1 MYMITCTV
9 ICIHVHVFVHYVIN
23 RSVLI
28 FQFMFEFVSQS
39 RRERIIQRNRTERL
53 SDLLDWN
60 QLGQF
65 YRQAR
70 RMALKC
76 THPDHF
82 KRGRGTVTPSLSVSG
97 PCVHFFGKL

>member
-1 MYMITCTV
+1 
-9 ICIHVHVFVHYVIN
+9 
-23 RSVLI
+23 
-28 FQFMFEFVSQS
+28 MFEFSSQS

-70 RMALKC
+70 RSALKC
-76 THPDHF
+76 THPEFF
-82 KRGRGTVTPSLSVSG
+82 KRSSRGTVTPALSVCQEVKTTIAIKMSKK
-97 PCVHFFGKL
+97 CAHTHTHTRRLL

>member
-1 MYMITCTV
+1 
-9 ICIHVHVFVHYVIN
+9 
-23 RSVLI
+23 
-28 FQFMFEFVSQS
+28 MFEFVSQS

-97 PCVHFFGKL
+97 SCAWCEPVCWSVAAARLNSAYIVVPKNHSLYDISMA